1 MLLTLAVALAYA
13 STNFDNL
20 ALMLALAPALGIA
33 RPALAFVTTQALVIG
48 LALAIG
54 TALDSLPE
62 EWLGL
67 LGLIP
72 MGIGGLELW
81 RLWRARG
88 RVLSDPPPASARK
101 TGLFALLVTF
111 AGLSADSFALTTAFL
126 ADSAPDFDFEV
137 ILGAVIA
144 LAAISLAGVLAAR
157 VALRAEA
164 LVRKLTHITPFIMI
178 ASGLYILLPT
188 VTDVI

>member
-54 TALDSLPE
+54 AALDSLPE
-62 EWLGL
+62 GWLGL

-72 MGIGGLELW
+72 MGIGLVELW
-81 RLWRARG
+81 RLWRTRG
-88 RVLSDPPPASARK
+88 RVSSEPPPARK
-101 TGLFALLVTF
+101 TGLLALLVTF

-137 ILGAVIA
+137 VLGAVIA

-157 VALRAEA
+157 VALKAEA
-164 LVRKLTHITPFIMI
+164 LVLKLTRITPFIMI

-188 VTDVI
+188 VTDVV